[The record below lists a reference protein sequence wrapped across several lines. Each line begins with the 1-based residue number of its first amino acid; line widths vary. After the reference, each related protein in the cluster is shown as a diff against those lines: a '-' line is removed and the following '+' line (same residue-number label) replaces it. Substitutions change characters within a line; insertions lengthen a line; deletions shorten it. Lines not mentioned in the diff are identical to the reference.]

1 MLAKR
6 NTGYNYFFFVARGP
20 GGSKAASSQEESEPE
35 ADDNLPTAST
45 AQGNVR
51 ENKYDI
57 CIVCQAGK
65 FFCFYVTCKVRCH
78 ILYNS
83 NTIIE

>member
-1 MLAKR
+1 MLLGACKAKYGKSP
-6 NTGYNYFFFVARGP
+6 TTLFFVARGP

-51 ENKYDI
+51 EKEYNI
-57 CIVCQAGK
+57 CIVCQAGNY
-65 FFCFYVTCKVRCH
+65 FCFCVICNVRCH
-78 ILYNS
+78 KFL
-83 NTIIE
+83 